1 MIISSK
7 ALHVLTYPYLQ
18 CNLKDF
24 MILNFMIND
33 VICQTCTQ
41 PLRMLIS
48 QVELFS
54 YFRTLHLKT

>member
-18 CNLKDF
+18 CNLKGLYD
-24 MILNFMIND
+24 IKD